1 MYNSFGIVNGQGTL
15 TNAGALLADESPI
28 YQSRLFC
35 VIWNWLTKAGGV
47 IDALDSGEYRGS
59 LISLLS
65 EGESFIRR
73 NTKIM
78 WKKTSNSS
86 IEMSEYVDRSF
97 SEALV
102 NALVHRDYLI
112 SGSEIHIDIFDD
124 RLEIYSPGGMPDG
137 RVIQNID
144 ISNLPSTRRNPIL
157 ADIFNWLGFMERQGS
172 GLDKIIRGYEFEENY
187 TESKKPKFYSDK
199 TQFKVILPNLNYA
212 NLDNVPYNILKET
225 SGLNKTELKIFN
237 LL

>member
-1 MYNSFGIVNGQGTL
+1 
-15 TNAGALLADESPI
+15 
-28 YQSRLFC
+28 
-35 VIWNWLTKAGGV
+35 
-47 IDALDSGEYRGS
+47 
-59 LISLLS
+59 
-65 EGESFIRR
+65 
-73 NTKIM
+73 M

-157 ADIFNWLGFMERQGS
+157 ADIFN
-172 GLDKIIRGYEFEENY
+172 
-187 TESKKPKFYSDK
+187 
-199 TQFKVILPNLNYA
+199 
-212 NLDNVPYNILKET
+212 
-225 SGLNKTELKIFN
+225 
-237 LL
+237 